1 MAANGLKTKAY
12 KCLFS
17 SHWQPFNFGWSNCLS
32 LKHVSWLLSF
42 SILPNIFR
50 ILAILF
56 QKLAKTGGLEW
67 LSHYNCRFNMVSGI
81 VREGCSMSSWM
92 NGGGDSWSAWDTR
105 NMDIFN
111 VCNWGSTNS
120 RNSARCGGFR

>member
-67 LSHYNCRFNMVSGI
+67 LSHYNCMATVKAPNANEFQ
-81 VREGCSMSSWM
+81 SSVLWYALIIWWM
-92 NGGGDSWSAWDTR
+92 YW
-105 NMDIFN
+105 
-111 VCNWGSTNS
+111 VCWVE
-120 RNSARCGGFR
+120 A